1 MKNFTLL
8 ILFLSVLFMSSS
20 AQTKKELKNFQKL
33 ELEVIAYDVE
43 EYSSNI
49 NDPDDLKKMYRD
61 VFFSFT
67 PVVQKVFQNVISNSN
82 ARPKFEQKWR
92 EMFFRK
98 GITTNSYF
106 SRKEGG
112 FDFGGS
118 RYILLW
124 ENYNTISI
132 KDVTE
137 GLKQVGLIK
146 VHGKDKFKSH
156 WSVNDYVM
164 NYIID
169 EIVSQ
174 SFKGLSPR

>member
-33 ELEVIAYDVE
+33 ELEVIAYDIE

-67 PVVQKVFQNVISNSN
+67 PLVKTIYSNVISNSN
-82 ARPKFEQKWR
+82 ARPKIESKWR
-92 EMFFRK
+92 ETFYRR
-98 GITTNSYF
+98 GITTGEYYLRGSNPSY
-106 SRKEGG
+106 GN
-112 FDFGGS
+112 S
-118 RYILLW
+118 RYILIW
-124 ENYNTISI
+124 ENYYTVVI
-132 KDVTE
+132 KDNTD
-137 GLKQVGLIK
+137 GMKQVGMIK
-146 VHGKDKFKSH
+146 VNGKDKFKSG
-156 WSVNDYVM
+156 WFYNDYVI